1 MRRLSLTAALLFVAC
16 GPTFAQAPV
25 APVTPAPAMR
35 AVGMQLSS
43 PDFQDGGIIPDQ
55 YTGKVNTPGQPPK
68 AVSPALSWT
77 GTPAGTQSFVLI
89 MHDLDV
95 MVGKGTTDNLHWL
108 AFNIPGNATSLPQNV
123 PTTATLPDGTVQPRN
138 RNSNGYQGPGAPAPI
153 YHHYV
158 FGIWALDIKL
168 SLIETATRDEVMKA
182 MDGHVLDKGFLVG
195 RFHR

>member
-1 MRRLSLTAALLFVAC
+1 MRRVSLIAALLFVAC
-16 GPTFAQAPV
+16 GPIFAQAPG
-25 APVTPAPAMR
+25 APSTPTPAMR
-35 AVGMQLSS
+35 AVGMQVSS

-68 AVSPALSWT
+68 AVSPGLSWV

-95 MVGKGTTDNLHWL
+95 MVGKGTADNLHWL

-123 PTTATLPDGTVQPRN
+123 PTTATLPDGTIQPRN
-138 RNSNGYQGPGAPAPI
+138 RSSNGYQGPGAPAPI

-158 FGIWALDIKL
+158 FGIWALDTKL
-168 SLIETATRDEVMKA
+168 NLTETATRDDVMKA

>member
-1 MRRLSLTAALLFVAC
+1 MRPIALAAALLVA
-16 GPTFAQAPV
+16 GLGAAFAQAP
-25 APVTPAPAMR
+25 AQPAPMR
-35 AVGMQLSS
+35 PVGMTLSS

-55 YTGKVNTPGQPPK
+55 FTGKVNVQGQPPK
-68 AVSPALSWT
+68 AVSPALTWT

-95 MVGKGTTDNLHWL
+95 MVGKGTGDNLHWL
-108 AFNIPGNATSLPQNV
+108 AFNIPATATGLPRAV
-123 PTTATLPDGTVQPRN
+123 PTTATLPDGTIQPRN
-138 RNSNGYQGPGAPAPI
+138 RNSHGYQGPGAPAPI

-158 FGIWALDIKL
+158 FGIWALDTKL
-168 SLIETATRDEVMKA
+168 NLTETATRDEVMKA

>member
-1 MRRLSLTAALLFVAC
+1 MRSFAFAAALLLAAT
-16 GPTFAQAPV
+16 GAALAQAP
-25 APVTPAPAMR
+25 AAPAPIR
-35 AVGMQLSS
+35 AVGMTLSS

-68 AVSPALSWT
+68 AISPALNWT
-77 GTPAGTQSFVLI
+77 GTPAGTQSFVMI

-95 MVGKGTTDNLHWL
+95 MVGKGTGDNLHWL
-108 AFNIPGNATSLPQNV
+108 AFNIPGTATSLPQNV
-123 PTTATLPDGTVQPRN
+123 PLQTMLPDGTIQPRRGN
-138 RNSNGYQGPGAPAPI
+138 TVGYAGPGAPAPI

-158 FGIWALDIKL
+158 FSIWALDTKL
-168 SLIETATRDEVMKA
+168 NLTETATRDDVMKA